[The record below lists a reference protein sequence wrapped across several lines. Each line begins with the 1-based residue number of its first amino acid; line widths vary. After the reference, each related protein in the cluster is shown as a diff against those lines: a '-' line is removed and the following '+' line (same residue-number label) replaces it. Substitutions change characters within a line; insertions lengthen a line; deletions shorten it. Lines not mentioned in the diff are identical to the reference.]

1 MGEREAD
8 PERDREHDRLVSE
21 NEALRDLANFVIR
34 LHRQQKDPLRAVKPE
49 IALRA
54 AAQKAE
60 RILVE
65 SELDAAGMSGLGH
78 EE

>member
-1 MGEREAD
+1 VTRREGEDEARY
-8 PERDREHDRLVSE
+8 ERLVAE

-34 LHRQQKDPLRAVKPE
+34 LHRQQKDPLRAVKPA

-60 RILVE
+60 RILVD
-65 SELDAAGMSGLGH
+65 SELDDAGMSGLGH
-78 EE
+78 VE